1 MKGESVKRKKLA
13 IAALAASL
21 AVGTLAAQPAK
32 AASTSLVIG
41 SVLDIDKLDPHTA
54 TNFGTVRALGL
65 PSAGTAQAER
75 TGLQCARARCLVS
88 SKKLLWCSL

>member
-1 MKGESVKRKKLA
+1 MKRKKLA

-32 AASTSLVIG
+32 AESTSLVIG

-54 TNFGTVRALGL
+54 TNFATVRALGL
-65 PSAGTAQAER
+65 VYSSLVEVGPANKLK
-75 TGLQCARARCLVS
+75 TGLATAWPTVKVPDEEGVLS
-88 SKKLLWCSL
+88 